1 MNLCHILV
9 ILTFVL
15 VLAAILKWCPVTVF
29 IWPEP
34 KKTVWDNYYQHDIQT
49 ICSRVEQCQSGKL
62 LAEFLKNQKYKHTVG
77 FIYMFQSNNYI
88 DKLKIGRTSKHIG
101 VDNRM
106 KQWIKQCKSKLKV
119 IKKWHVKHHEFC
131 EKMIHQELKLKDY
144 WCGKLKCPTCK
155 SHHTEYFKGDIVE
168 IFNIIEFW
176 VSFFN
181 CWNLELNSMW

>member
-1 MNLCHILV
+1 MKVHHLIV

-15 VLAAILKWCPVTVF
+15 ILFAILKWCPVAVF

-34 KKTVWDNYYQHDIQT
+34 KKIVWENDYYQHHLST
-49 ICSRVEQCQSGKL
+49 ICSRVERCKSGKL
-62 LAEFLKNQKYKHTVG
+62 LAEFLKNQKYKHSVG
-77 FIYMFQSNNYI
+77 FIYMFKSDSFI
-88 DKLKIGRTSKHIG
+88 DKLKIGRTIG

-106 KQWIKQCKSKLKV
+106 KQWTKQCKSKLKV

-131 EKMIHQELKLKDY
+131 ESMIHEELKLKNY
-144 WCGKLKCPTCK
+144 WCGPLKCPTCK
-155 SHHTEYFKGDIVE
+155 AFHKEYFKGDIVE